1 MKKIY
6 ALLALL
12 VLLTG
17 IISCNQQRML
27 LKSLSGTTREQVIA
41 QLGEPQAV
49 RSLDNGQQ
57 LMIYES
63 RKKMPAGDIA
73 TGYNR
78 MDAVPIPAYQKIT
91 RTTVYLGTDGKVF
104 DVKREIDYA
113 R

>member
-6 ALLALL
+6 ALLTVLI
-12 VLLTG
+12 LLTG
-17 IISCNQQRML
+17 VISCNQQKML
-27 LKSLSGTTREQVIA
+27 LKSLTGMTREQVIE

-49 RSLDNGQQ
+49 RDLDNGEK
-57 LMIYES
+57 LMIYEA

-91 RTTVYLGTDGKVF
+91 RTTVYLGADGKVL